1 MAYAYNSARSISG
14 IRESMNRLSKTV
26 FQTQKSANNIS
37 KSLRE
42 SNERRQDAISTSN
55 RTFRLRRESVRRR
68 EKEDL
73 IEASQMTGSFKR
85 VGKIA
90 SRSTKGFLGRIM
102 DFVGTV
108 LVGWAVLNLPRIAAT
123 ADNLYKRLQKY
134 FSTLNGFFGGTTE
147 MLAGFRDSIGAVF
160 TGISTFNIELF
171 RKEFDAGMNRLIAG
185 FQEMSR
191 STEQGVDLL
200 RQDASQLMKS
210 IGFDFPDFLSFLDP
224 RNNQTRQQTQGG
236 GQQQGQ
242 SIPSAQS
249 GPLLNFVRSVEG
261 NYGSTFDGGSLSDF
275 NRKDEDITEMTI
287 AELVQYQK
295 DYLAHQAAKGV
306 PENARSAAVGAYQ
319 ILYPDQVAKEL
330 KIPLT
335 TKFSAAVQDQM
346 ALYLITVKRGITLD
360 MIKNNP
366 NEAARRLAQEFAGSP
381 VLAPTQGQS
390 QQVQRGQSFYAG
402 DPNNKANAT
411 PERLEETFDKVLKQG
426 NISSNPNSL
435 RTNTIAMAPPSSQSN
450 TTVIIEPNSPPPAPM
465 IQQQT
470 VASAP
475 PMLNTS
481 GRSRGQLLD
490 DLYNY
495 KTMTT

>member
-1 MAYAYNSARSISG
+1 MSYAYNSARSISG

-42 SNERRQDAISTSN
+42 SNERRQDAISTSK

-171 RKEFDAGMNRLIAG
+171 RQEFDAGMNRLIAG

-242 SIPSAQS
+242 SID
-249 GPLLNFVRSVEG
+249 
-261 NYGSTFDGGSLSDF
+261 T
-275 NRKDEDITEMTI
+275 
-287 AELVQYQK
+287 
-295 DYLAHQAAKGV
+295 
-306 PENARSAAVGAYQ
+306 
-319 ILYPDQVAKEL
+319 
-330 KIPLT
+330 
-335 TKFSAAVQDQM
+335 
-346 ALYLITVKRGITLD
+346 
-360 MIKNNP
+360 
-366 NEAARRLAQEFAGSP
+366 SP
-381 VLAPTQGQS
+381 GTGLC
-390 QQVQRGQSFYAG
+390 
-402 DPNNKANAT
+402 
-411 PERLEETFDKVLKQG
+411 
-426 NISSNPNSL
+426 SS
-435 RTNTIAMAPPSSQSN
+435 R
-450 TTVIIEPNSPPPAPM
+450 
-465 IQQQT
+465 
-470 VASAP
+470 
-475 PMLNTS
+475 
-481 GRSRGQLLD
+481 
-490 DLYNY
+490 
-495 KTMTT
+495 